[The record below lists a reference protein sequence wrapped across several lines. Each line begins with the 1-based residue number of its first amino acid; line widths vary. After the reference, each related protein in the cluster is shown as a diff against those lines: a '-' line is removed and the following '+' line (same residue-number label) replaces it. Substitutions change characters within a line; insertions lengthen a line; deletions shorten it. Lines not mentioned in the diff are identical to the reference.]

1 MKIYSYFTNIPEK
14 NISQEFKLKNI
25 AETRNYLIE
34 EINRNELTTKKHQK
48 VCATL
53 NYIEYFLILGST
65 ITGYISISSFAS
77 MIGIAIGITSSGVG
91 LKICVITAAI
101 KRYQSITQKKKKKHE
116 KIVLKGKSKLNSIEF
131 LISKALIYLVI
142 SHDEFVLINNVL
154 KQYNKIK
161 EESNI

>member
-101 KRYQSITQKKKKKHE
+101 KRYQSIIQKKKKKHE
-116 KIVLKGKSKLNSIEF
+116 KIVL
-131 LISKALIYLVI
+131 
-142 SHDEFVLINNVL
+142 
-154 KQYNKIK
+154 
-161 EESNI
+161 